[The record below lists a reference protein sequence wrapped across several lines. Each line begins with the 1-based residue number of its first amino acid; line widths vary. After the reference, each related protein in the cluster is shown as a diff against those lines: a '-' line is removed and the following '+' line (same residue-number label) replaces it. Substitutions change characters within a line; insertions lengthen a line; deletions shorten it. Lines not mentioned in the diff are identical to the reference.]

1 MARMHSRKRGK
12 AGSKRPMRKT
22 TPSWV
27 RYNAKE
33 AEMLII
39 KLAKEGK
46 SSSMIGLI
54 LKDTYGIPSVKEL
67 MGKKVTKILE
77 EKKLLSKLPED
88 LLALIKKSVK
98 LKKHIEANHHD
109 EFSKRGII
117 LTESKIKR
125 LVKYYKTTGKLAE
138 DWKYQPDRVRM
149 YLE

>member
-12 AGSKRPMRKT
+12 AGSKRPIRKS

-27 RYNAKE
+27 RYNPKE
-33 AEMLII
+33 AEMLIT

-46 SSSMIGLI
+46 TSSQIGLI
-54 LKDTYGIPSVKEL
+54 LRDTYGIPNVKEL
-67 MGKKVTKILE
+67 MKKKITKILE

-88 LLALIKKSVK
+88 ILALIKKSAK
-98 LKKHIEANHHD
+98 LRKHMEANHHD
-109 EFSKRGII
+109 KFAIRGLT

-125 LVKYYKTTGKLAE
+125 LIKYYKRIGKLTE